1 MPRMV
6 VEAEMKWLEK
16 LYADCKRL
24 KAEAPVTVYPMRQ
37 FDELAHISDI
47 FSIHPYYMGG
57 DKGDFERYLDSFVEK
72 AAQARK
78 PLIATETC
86 WGSYDDATRA
96 ELVRYTLGE
105 LNKRQIGW
113 LAYLL
118 HASGVADAHAENEGA
133 FSKAGNLAFILA
145 TGELRP
151 GHQVAGEFAASGKAF
166 ATKLLL

>member
-1 MPRMV
+1 MV
-6 VEAEMKWLEK
+6 VEAEMKWLEN
-16 LYADCKRL
+16 LYADCKRF
-24 KAEAPVTVYPMRQ
+24 KAEAPVTVHPMIR

-72 AAQARK
+72 AVKAQK

-86 WGSYDDATRA
+86 WGSYDNIKRA

-105 LNKRQIGW
+105 LNKRKIGW

-118 HASGVADAHAENEGA
+118 HTSGVADAHAQNEGA
-133 FSKAGNLAFILA
+133 FSNAGNLAFIMA
-145 TGELRP
+145 NGELRP
-151 GHQVAGEFAASGKAF
+151 GHQVINEFF
-166 ATKLLL
+166 D